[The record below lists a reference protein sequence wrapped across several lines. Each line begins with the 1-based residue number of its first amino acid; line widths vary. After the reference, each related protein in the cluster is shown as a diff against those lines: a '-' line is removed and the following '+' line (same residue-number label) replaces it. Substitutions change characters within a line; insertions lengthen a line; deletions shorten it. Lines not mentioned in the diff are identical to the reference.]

1 MKVLTTAGLTKLIQL
16 IKSAFISVND
26 TEQTSEV
33 SLATVATTGAYSDL
47 TGKPTIPVV
56 YNSTITFTQGGVT
69 KGSVTLNQSYNATI
83 ALDAGGGSAPTNM
96 VTTNTAQDIT
106 AKKTFVG
113 DKLIAFKQSSSS
125 SKLGFTLYNNDG
137 KEKGYLEFNPNNTVD
152 SAPLMTLGN
161 YATSSTSITHV
172 GFRKYDGSNSA
183 AYNLLAPLASNAKTP
198 FNLTSTYKNFYIPL
212 GFTDGT
218 TTVKA
223 ANTGMVDLSSIIPS
237 TSGFQ
242 TTANLVTSVS
252 SSSTDTQY
260 PSAKC
265 VYDIVGDVESL
276 INAL

>member
-47 TGKPTIPVV
+47 TGQPTIPVV
-56 YNSTITFTQGGVT
+56 YNSTITFTQGGTT
-69 KGSVTLNQSYNATI
+69 KGAITLNQSSNQTI
-83 ALDAGGGSAPTNM
+83 ALDAGGGSTPSNM
-96 VTTNTAQDIT
+96 VTTDTTQNITAQ
-106 AKKTFVG
+106 KTFVG
-113 DKLIAFKQSSSS
+113 QKLLNFKQSTSST
-125 SKLGFTLYNNDG
+125 KLGFTLYNNDG
-137 KEKGYLEFNPNNTVD
+137 IEKGYLEFNPSNKVD
-152 SAPLMTLGN
+152 NAPLMTLGN
-161 YATSSTSITHV
+161 YATASTSITHI
-172 GFRKYDGSNSA
+172 GFRKYDGTNSA

-198 FNLTSTYKNFYIPL
+198 FNLTSSYKNFYLPL

-218 TTVKA
+218 TTVLT
-223 ANTGMVDLSSIIPS
+223 ANTGLVDLSSIIPS

-252 SSSTDTQY
+252 SSSTDSEY
-260 PSAKC
+260 PSAKLF
-265 VYDIVGDVESL
+265 YDTCGDIETL